1 MDLLPYLVTI
11 SQSYPDSDLSSLADD
26 LRVCISTL
34 GAVWSAEMKERAQNI
49 TGQLK
54 QKSELEKTAS
64 TDKNKDSTVTK
75 HDTSCP
81 VLIEEISSESSQMQ
95 QPSSS
100 ETHTV
105 NHKQDSTTPYQQALF
120 HLQDPLLPVQGHGL
134 KQLTNLIKSR
144 DDNTLNHINKI
155 IAIFKENL
163 YHPDSYIYLAAIQG
177 FVALVSVCP
186 QEVLPLLCREYA
198 QFNEPDSK
206 IMSETHTGIYQAQS
220 ERETSHAK
228 HKIST
233 ERSLQWRIKLGEAL
247 VQAARDC
254 GDMLPHYS
262 QILLSA
268 VLSNV
273 QSSDPLLRASALSNL
288 ADMCCLLKW
297 SFLAI
302 ENEVISREIILGNT
316 KCL

>member
-1 MDLLPYLVTI
+1 MDLLPYLVII

-34 GAVWSAEMKERAQNI
+34 GAVWSEEMKERAQNI

-54 QKSELEKTAS
+54 QKSELERS
-64 TDKNKDSTVTK
+64 TSADKNGDITVTK
-75 HDTSCP
+75 HATSSP

-100 ETHTV
+100 ETHTG
-105 NHKQDSTTPYQQALF
+105 NHKQDSTTSYQQALF

-163 YHPDSYIYLAAIQG
+163 YHSDSYIYLAAIQG

-198 QFNEPDSK
+198 QFNEHDCK
-206 IMSETHTGIYQAQS
+206 IKSETHKGIYQAES
-220 ERETSHAK
+220 ERETTHAK
-228 HKIST
+228 QEMST

-262 QILLSA
+262 QSLLSA

-273 QSSDPLLRASALSNL
+273 QSSDSLLRASALSNL
-288 ADMCCLLKW
+288 ADICCLLKW

-302 ENEVISREIILGNT
+302 ENEVISREIMLSNR